1 MEEISQILGQ
11 LGLDEK
17 ESRVYLSVLRLG
29 QTTVSQV
36 AQAAGVE
43 RTGTYDVLE
52 RLQKQGLVR
61 QVAIGKIVNFAAED
75 PKKLL
80 SDLEARRQQLEE
92 LIPQLAN
99 LYGETLTRP
108 VSAIYEGKE
117 GVRALL
123 SDIFKTQTKEIRL
136 IYSAPLSEIVGEE
149 FIERLQEQ
157 RVASG
162 VGIRVLTVAHY
173 NDTYHDSVRSNS
185 EILMTVRQVPESLAL
200 PLTTYLIDH
209 KTALISHKKPAYGWL
224 VESPDFAKQQQA
236 FFEAMWLIAKPR

>member
-1 MEEISQILGQ
+1 MERIAQILKE

-61 QVAIGKIVNFAAED
+61 HVAIGKIVNFAAED

-80 SDLEARRQQLEE
+80 IDLEARRQQLEE

-99 LYGETLTRP
+99 LYGEALTRP

-117 GVRALL
+117 GLRALL
-123 SDIFKTQTKEIRL
+123 TDILKTQTKEIRL
-136 IYSAPLSEIVGEE
+136 IYPAPLAEIIGDDGM
-149 FIERLQEQ
+149 ERFEKE
-157 RVASG
+157 RVAQ
-162 VGIRVLTVAHY
+162 GISAKVLVAGHF
-173 NDTYHDSVRSNS
+173 HDLDHGSVRSNV
-185 EILMTVRQVPESLAL
+185 EILMTLRQVPQSIVL
-200 PLTTYLIDH
+200 PFTSYLLDH
-209 KTALISHKKPAYGWL
+209 KTALISHKKPAYGYL
-224 VESPDFAKQQQA
+224 IESPDFAKQQQA
-236 FFEAMWLIAKPR
+236 FFEAVWLISKPV